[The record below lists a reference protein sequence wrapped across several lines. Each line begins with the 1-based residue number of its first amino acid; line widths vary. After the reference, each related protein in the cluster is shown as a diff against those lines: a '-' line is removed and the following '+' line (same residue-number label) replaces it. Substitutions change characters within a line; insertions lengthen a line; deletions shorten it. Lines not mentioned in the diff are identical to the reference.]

1 MQGRRIMLASVVMVT
16 LLPAWVMAQPE
27 ERPPDPDFIF
37 RRPPP
42 LDLPWRD
49 APQRQQPLPTPTS
62 DPSPYGPPVP
72 YGPSVAVEKPDKK
85 ILFGSEKPPVQ
96 RHKRERRERGIGDTG
111 YDEYMEYRH
120 EKAVRERE
128 QGR

>member
-1 MQGRRIMLASVVMVT
+1 MQGRHIALASVVMVA
-16 LLPAWVMAQPE
+16 LLPARAMAQAE

-42 LDLPWRD
+42 LDLPWRE
-49 APQRQQPLPTPTS
+49 APQRQQPLPIPTS
-62 DPSPYGPPVP
+62 DPSPYGPPV
-72 YGPSVAVEKPDKK
+72 AVEKPDKK
-85 ILFGSEKPPVQ
+85 VLFGSEKPPVQ

-128 QGR
+128 QGS